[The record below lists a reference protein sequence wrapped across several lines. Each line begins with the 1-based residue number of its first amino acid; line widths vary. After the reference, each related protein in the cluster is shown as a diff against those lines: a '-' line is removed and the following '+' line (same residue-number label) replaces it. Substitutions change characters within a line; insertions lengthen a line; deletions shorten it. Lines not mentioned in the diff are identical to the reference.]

1 MFYTIYM
8 IGKRFLLT
16 IITLLVIAVAGFAA
30 AYFAK
35 GYRVSSS
42 TGGLIGTGII
52 SVTSIPDQASVYL
65 DNALITATNANI
77 SSLEPKEYQV
87 RIVKDGFIPWEKKLR
102 VKEGFVTDI
111 KATLFPALPSVYPLT
126 YKGVVKPQLSND
138 GQKLAFVI
146 PGSVKKNGI
155 WVWTMKDSQIGFAR
169 GGEPHQILAPLDGVD
184 LSAATLQWSADSKQ
198 LLASVGDR
206 NLLLDDNSTNDNPKD
221 ITPLLQSTQKQW
233 ADDDRVIR
241 NTKLEAIKD
250 GAIRKVASDS
260 AYLKFSPDETKFLY
274 STDGKTNFKTVDIKT
289 NQTYDLPAAYSYSW
303 LPDSLHIVIVD
314 AAPLPVY
321 PVSGTGGSKTA
332 TTGFGVSKISII
344 EYEGF
349 NKAEIFAGNFDPASV
364 FAWPDSSRV
373 VMLYSLP
380 TTTGSVPNLYGIN
393 LK

>member
-1 MFYTIYM
+1 M
-8 IGKRFLLT
+8 IRKRFLLT
-16 IITLLVIAVAGFAA
+16 LITLLVITIGGFIA

-35 GYRVSSS
+35 GYRVSPTS
-42 TGGLIGTGII
+42 GGLYGTGIL

-87 RIVKDGFIPWEKKLR
+87 RIAKDGFIPWEKKLK
-102 VKEGFVTDI
+102 VQEGFVTDI

-126 YKGVVKPQLSND
+126 YKGVVKPILSND

-146 PGSVKKNGI
+146 PGTDKKNGI

-169 GGEPHQILAPLDGVD
+169 GGEPHQILAPLSGVD
-184 LSAATLQWSADSKQ
+184 LTAATLQWSADSKQ
-198 LLASVGDR
+198 LLATIDGR
-206 NLLLDDNSTNDNPKD
+206 NLLLDDNSSNDNPKD

-233 ADDDRVIR
+233 ADDEHIIR
-241 NTKLEAIKD
+241 TTHLEAIKD
-250 GAIRKVASDS
+250 SVMRRVASDS

-274 STDGKTNFKTVDIKT
+274 SKDGKTTFKTVDIKT
-289 NQTYDLPAAYSYSW
+289 GETFTLPAAYSYSW
-303 LPDSLHIVIVD
+303 LPDSLHIVLVD
-314 AAPLPVY
+314 AATPPVY
-321 PVSGTGGSKTA
+321 PVSGAGGSKSTA
-332 TTGFGVSKISII
+332 VDFGIGKISII
-344 EYEGF
+344 EFEGF
-349 NKAEIFAGNFDPASV
+349 NKAEIFAGNFDPSSV

>member
-1 MFYTIYM
+1 MFYTIPM
-8 IGKRFLLT
+8 IRKRFLLT
-16 IITLLVIAVAGFAA
+16 MITLLVIIIGGFIA

-35 GYRVSSS
+35 GYRVSTS
-42 TGGLIGTGII
+42 TGGLVGTGIL

-87 RIVKDGFIPWEKKLR
+87 RIIKDGFIPWEKKLA

-146 PGSVKKNGI
+146 PGSDKKNGI

-169 GGEPHQILAPLDGVD
+169 GGEPHQILAPLNGVD
-184 LSAATLQWSADSKQ
+184 LTGATLQWSADSKQ
-198 LLASVGDR
+198 LLVAIDGR
-206 NLLLDDNSTNDNPKD
+206 NLLLDDGSSNDNPKD
-221 ITPLLQSTQKQW
+221 ITPLLQSTKTQW
-233 ADDDRVIR
+233 QDDLRIIR
-241 NTKLEAIKD
+241 NASLETIKD
-250 GAIRKVASDS
+250 SVIRKVASDS

-274 STDGKTNFKTVDIKT
+274 STDGKTNFKTLDIKT
-289 NQTYDLPAAYSYSW
+289 GDTFALPNAYSYSW

-314 AAPLPVY
+314 AAPVPSPV
-321 PVSGTGGSKTA
+321 GGSKTPV
-332 TTGFGVSKISII
+332 TTGFGVGKISII
-344 EYEGF
+344 EYEGT
-349 NKAEIFAGNFDPASV
+349 NKAEIFAGNFDPSSV

-380 TTTGSVPNLYGIN
+380 TTTGSVPNLYGVN